1 MNFDDL
7 QLKPGTIMQL
17 DLDLADG
24 TRATCRFVGYIQNRA
39 LLVTLP
45 ASEHAVETLA
55 AQGMAD
61 VHVFSQAANAA
72 MLFTAPILGAT
83 QAPVPVLWLGYPAMV
98 MRDESRKA
106 ERVAVQ
112 LETRVLQDHAARE
125 AKIIDLSVSGCCL
138 EVAEPVGAIGDQL
151 TLEVKFPLPD
161 GVKQAKVTAVIKAVL
176 QAPDS
181 ENAGVQLGMAF
192 DRLSEPGKALLQSC
206 IDYSKTVTAASTG

>member
-1 MNFDDL
+1 MNFEDL
-7 QLKPGTIMQL
+7 QLKPGTVMQL

-24 TRATCRFVGYIQNRA
+24 TRATCRFVGYIKNRA

-45 ASEHAVETLA
+45 ASEQAVEVLA
-55 AQGMAD
+55 EQGMAD

-112 LETRVLQDHAARE
+112 LETRVLLAQACD
-125 AKIIDLSVSGCCL
+125 AKIIDLSISGCCL

-151 TLEVKFPLPD
+151 TLEVKFPLPE
-161 GVKQAKVTAVIKAVL
+161 GIRQAKVTAVIRAVL
-176 QAPDS
+176 RAPDT
-181 ENAGVQLGMAF
+181 ENANVQLGMAF
-192 DRLSEPGKALLQSC
+192 DRLSEPGKALLQAC
-206 IDYSKTVTAASTG
+206 IDFSKNSPAGHTG